1 MCELDECVFWEMRL
15 VIDTSFRFDV
25 WCLFL
30 VHIFFADFWSDV
42 FDISENRVNC
52 QFNRMLG
59 NWNCNRFISR

>member
-30 VHIFFADFWSDV
+30 VHIFLLSFGQMFLI
-42 FDISENRVNC
+42 F
-52 QFNRMLG
+52 LKTG
-59 NWNCNRFISR
+59 